1 MGPESS
7 PNRYV
12 LELVAKRVEPLLEEL
27 VFVGGH
33 VAEILVTDPAA
44 IRVRPT
50 DDVDA
55 VVAAATRT
63 QYEEVSKRLRAL
75 DLEHDTSEEAP
86 ICRWRTP
93 EGFILDVMPTEEGV
107 LGFSN
112 PWYPA
117 AIRSATRYQLT
128 DDLTIKIASPPV
140 FLATK
145 WVAFNDRGDGD
156 VLGSHDLED
165 IITVVAGRP
174 EIIGEIEDAP
184 PEVRG
189 WLAERARSLLDNEH
203 AEYAIHGALPD
214 AAHTPGVVDAVIA
227 RFATIAAM

>member
-63 QYEEVSKRLRAL
+63 
-75 DLEHDTSEEAP
+75 
-86 ICRWRTP
+86 
-93 EGFILDVMPTEEGV
+93 
-107 LGFSN
+107 
-112 PWYPA
+112 
-117 AIRSATRYQLT
+117 
-128 DDLTIKIASPPV
+128 
-140 FLATK
+140 
-145 WVAFNDRGDGD
+145 
-156 VLGSHDLED
+156 
-165 IITVVAGRP
+165 
-174 EIIGEIEDAP
+174 
-184 PEVRG
+184 
-189 WLAERARSLLDNEH
+189 
-203 AEYAIHGALPD
+203 
-214 AAHTPGVVDAVIA
+214 
-227 RFATIAAM
+227 